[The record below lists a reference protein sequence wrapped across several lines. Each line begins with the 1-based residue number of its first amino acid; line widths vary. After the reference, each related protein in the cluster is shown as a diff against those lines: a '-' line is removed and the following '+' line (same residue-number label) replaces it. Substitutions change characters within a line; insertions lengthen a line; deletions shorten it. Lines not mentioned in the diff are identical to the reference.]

1 MKAIKNISMQGSN
14 ISFRTPEG
22 VRNFFLPPKKEVNV
36 PTRWS
41 SKVVDNLVK
50 RRMIRVIIKEDVL
63 PAVQSSL
70 PKVQKKVYIKKR
82 DTE

>member
-1 MKAIKNISMQGSN
+1 MQGLN
-14 ISFRTPEG
+14 ISFKTPEG

-36 PTRWS
+36 PNNWP

-50 RRMIRVIIKEDVL
+50 RRMIRVKITEDVL

-70 PKVQKKVYIKKR
+70 PIVEKKVYTKKR